1 MTGEIDVVSDGRRT
15 FLVANGTP
23 MMGNL
28 SGTGCMAA
36 SVTGAFAAISDDTT
50 TAAVAALAAFGLA
63 GERAME
69 GCFGPYS
76 FRMALF
82 DAMYRLGAA
91 DLAAGAKVS
100 VPDGL

>member
-36 SVTGAFAAISDDTT
+36 SVTGAFAAVADDMTMVP
-50 TAAVAALAAFGLA
+50 VAALAAFGLA
-63 GERAME
+63 GESAMK
-69 GCFGPYS
+69 GCSGPYS
-76 FRMALF
+76 FRTALF
-82 DAMYRLGAA
+82 DAMYRLRPA
-91 DLAAGAKVS
+91 DLAVGAKVS
-100 VPDGL
+100 VPDGI